1 MRETI
6 GEVYMQEVVDGL
18 KSIFMAC
25 DVIHPKDK
33 VLVIADDDGKSMW
46 LGYLCLGTI
55 KAMGGEANLIVMDPP
70 EQRAAEPPIT
80 VSAAMKTV
88 NVCVRVSDKAPLV
101 HTTARKEASA
111 LGVRYCPIEIPVE
124 EIKMGASAKE
134 VKLIKQRTEKL
145 AEILGKSKTTRITTP
160 EGTDLTVS
168 IAGRP
173 PIPLHPLSP
182 LVAGIPAYAEAA
194 VAPIEGTAEGR
205 IVVDIAFIDWCCLLR
220 EPMHLTVKKGKVVDI
235 KGYQPEVEKVSKVL
249 DTYENANNIG
259 ELGIGT
265 SHIIPLPIYG
275 IRRDAAR
282 IGTAHF
288 ALGRNNDIGGN
299 TLSEIHWDMLMSQA
313 TVELDSKVV
322 LKAGK
327 FLI

>member
-1 MRETI
+1 
-6 GEVYMQEVVDGL
+6 MQEVLDGL

-25 DVIHPKDK
+25 DVIHSKDK

-134 VKLIKQRTEKL
+134 VKLIKRRTEKL
-145 AEILGKSKTTRITTP
+145 AEILGKSKTARITTP

-182 LVAGIPAYAEAA
+182 LVAGIPSYAEAA

-265 SHIIPLPIYG
+265 SHTIPLPIYG

-313 TVELDSKVV
+313 TVELDAKVV
-322 LKAGK
+322 LEAGK

>member
-1 MRETI
+1 
-6 GEVYMQEVVDGL
+6 MQEMVDGL
-18 KSIFMAC
+18 KSIFVAC
-25 DVIHPKDK
+25 DVVHPKDK

-55 KAMGGEANLIVMDPP
+55 KAMGAEANLIVMDPP

-88 NVCVRVSDKAPLV
+88 DVCVRVSDKAPLV

-111 LGVRYCPIEIPVE
+111 LGVRYCPLEIPVE

-134 VKLIKQRTEKL
+134 VKLIKRRTEKL
-145 AEILGKSKTTRITTP
+145 AEILGKSKTARITTP

-182 LVAGIPAYAEAA
+182 LVSGIPSYAEAA

-235 KGYQPEVEKVSKVL
+235 KGYKPEVERVSKVL
-249 DTYENANNIG
+249 DTYKNADNIG

-265 SHIIPLPIYG
+265 SHTIPQPIYG

-288 ALGRNNDIGGN
+288 ALGRNNDIGGK
-299 TLSEIHWDMLMSQA
+299 TLSEIHWDMLMNQA
-313 TVELDSKVV
+313 TVEFDGKVV

-327 FLI
+327 FFL

>member
-1 MRETI
+1 
-6 GEVYMQEVVDGL
+6 MQEVIDGL

-55 KAMGGEANLIVMDPP
+55 KAMGSEANLIVMDPP

-134 VKLIKQRTEKL
+134 VKLIKERTEKL
-145 AEILGKSKTTRITTP
+145 AEVLGKSKTARVTTP

-173 PIPLHPLSP
+173 PVPLHPLSP
-182 LVAGIPAYAEAA
+182 VVAGIPAYAEAA
-194 VAPIEGTAEGR
+194 VAPIEGTAEGK

-265 SHIIPLPIYG
+265 SHTIPLPIYG

-313 TVELDSKVV
+313 TVEFDGKVV

>member
-1 MRETI
+1 
-6 GEVYMQEVVDGL
+6 MQEVVDGL
-18 KSIFMAC
+18 KSIFIAC

-145 AEILGKSKTTRITTP
+145 AEILGKSKTARITTP

-173 PIPLHPLSP
+173 PVPIHPLSP
-182 LVAGIPAYAEAA
+182 LVAGLPSYAEAA
-194 VAPIEGTAEGR
+194 IAPIEGTAEGR
-205 IVVDIAFIDWCCLLR
+205 VVVDIAFIDWCCLLR

-265 SHIIPLPIYG
+265 SHTIPLPVYG

-299 TLSEIHWDMLMSQA
+299 TLSEIHWDMLMNQA
-313 TVELDSKVV
+313 TVELDAKVV

-327 FLI
+327 FSI

>member
-1 MRETI
+1 
-6 GEVYMQEVVDGL
+6 MQEVVDGL
-18 KSIFMAC
+18 KSIFIAC

-46 LGYLCLGTI
+46 LGYLGLGTI

-70 EQRAAEPPIT
+70 EQRGAEPPIT

-88 NVCVRVSDKAPLV
+88 NVCIRVSDKAPLV

-145 AEILGKSKTTRITTP
+145 AEIMGKSKTARVTTP
-160 EGTDLTVS
+160 EGTDLTVN

-173 PIPLHPLSP
+173 PIPIHPLSP
-182 LVAGIPAYAEAA
+182 LVAGLPAYAEAA
-194 VAPIEGTAEGR
+194 IAPIEGTAEGR

-265 SHIIPLPIYG
+265 SHTIPLPIYG

-299 TLSEIHWDMLMSQA
+299 TLSEIHWDMLMNQA
-313 TVELDSKVV
+313 TVEFDGKVV

>member
-1 MRETI
+1 MH
-6 GEVYMQEVVDGL
+6 EVVEGL
-18 KSIFMAC
+18 KSIFIAC

-70 EQRAAEPPIT
+70 EQRAAEPSIT

-101 HTTARKEASA
+101 HTTARKDASA
-111 LGVRYCPIEIPVE
+111 LGVRYCPLEIPVE

-145 AEILGKSKTTRITTP
+145 AKILGRSKTARITTP

-249 DTYENANNIG
+249 DT
-259 ELGIGT
+259 
-265 SHIIPLPIYG
+265 
-275 IRRDAAR
+275 
-282 IGTAHF
+282 
-288 ALGRNNDIGGN
+288 
-299 TLSEIHWDMLMSQA
+299 
-313 TVELDSKVV
+313 
-322 LKAGK
+322 
-327 FLI
+327 

>member
-1 MRETI
+1 
-6 GEVYMQEVVDGL
+6 MQEVVDGL
-18 KSIFMAC
+18 KSMFMAC
-25 DVIHPKDK
+25 DVVHPKDK

-55 KAMGGEANLIVMDPP
+55 KAMVAEANLIVMDPP

-134 VKLIKQRTEKL
+134 VKLIKERTEKL
-145 AEILGKSKTTRITTP
+145 AEILGKSKTARVTTP

-182 LVAGIPAYAEAA
+182 LVAGIPSYAEAA

-265 SHIIPLPIYG
+265 SHTIPLPIYG

-299 TLSEIHWDMLMSQA
+299 TLSEIHWDMLMNQA
-313 TVELDSKVV
+313 TVEFDGKVV

>member
-1 MRETI
+1 
-6 GEVYMQEVVDGL
+6 MQEMVVGL
-18 KSIFMAC
+18 KSIFRAC
-25 DVIHPKDK
+25 DVVHPKDK

-55 KAMGGEANLIVMDPP
+55 KSMGGEANLIVMDPP
-70 EQRAAEPPIT
+70 EQRAAEPPVT

-88 NVCVRVSDKAPLV
+88 NVCIRVSDKAPLV

-134 VKLIKQRTEKL
+134 VKLIKRRTEKL
-145 AEILGKSKTTRITTP
+145 AEILGKSKTARITTP

-173 PIPLHPLSP
+173 PVPLHPLSP

-194 VAPIEGTAEGR
+194 VAPIEGTAEGK

-265 SHIIPLPIYG
+265 SHTIPLPIYG

-299 TLSEIHWDMLMSQA
+299 TLSEIHWDMLMNQA
-313 TVELDSKVV
+313 TVELDAKVV

>member
-1 MRETI
+1 
-6 GEVYMQEVVDGL
+6 MQEVVDGL
-18 KSIFMAC
+18 KSIFIAC
-25 DVIHPKDK
+25 DVIHPKKK

-46 LGYLCLGTI
+46 LGYLCLGTA
-55 KAMGGEANLIVMDPP
+55 KSMGGEATLIVMDPP

-88 NVCVRVSDKAPLV
+88 NVCVRISDKAPLV

-134 VKLIKQRTEKL
+134 VKLIKERTEKL
-145 AEILGKSKTTRITTP
+145 GEILGKSKTARVTTP
-160 EGTDLTVS
+160 EGTDLTLS

-173 PIPLHPLSP
+173 PIPLHPLSS
-182 LVAGIPAYAEAA
+182 LVAGIPSYAEAA
-194 VAPIEGTAEGR
+194 IAPIEGTANGR

-220 EPMHLTVKKGKVVDI
+220 EPMHLTVKKGKVVNI
-235 KGYQPEVEKVSKVL
+235 EGYQPEVEKVSKVL
-249 DTYENANNIG
+249 DTYGNANNIG

-265 SHIIPLPIYG
+265 SHTIPLPIYG

-299 TLSEIHWDMLMSQA
+299 TLSEIHWDMLMNQA
-313 TVELDSKVV
+313 TVELDAKVV

>member
-1 MRETI
+1 
-6 GEVYMQEVVDGL
+6 MQEVVDGL

-145 AEILGKSKTTRITTP
+145 AEILGKSKTARITTP

-173 PIPLHPLSP
+173 PVPIHPLSP
-182 LVAGIPAYAEAA
+182 LVAGIPSYAEAA
-194 VAPIEGTAEGR
+194 IAPIEGTAEGR

-299 TLSEIHWDMLMSQA
+299 TLSEIHWDMLMNQA
-313 TVELDSKVV
+313 TVEFDAKVV

>member
-1 MRETI
+1 
-6 GEVYMQEVVDGL
+6 MQEVVHGL
-18 KSIFMAC
+18 KSIFIAC
-25 DVIHPKDK
+25 DVVHPGEK

-46 LGYLCLGTI
+46 LGYLSLGTI
-55 KAMGGEANLIVMDPP
+55 KAMGAEANLIVMDPP
-70 EQRAAEPPIT
+70 EQRGAEPPIA

-88 NVCVRVSDKAPLV
+88 NVCVRVSDIASLV

-111 LGVRYCPIEIPVE
+111 LGVRFCPIEIPVE
-124 EIKMGASAKE
+124 EIKLGASARK
-134 VKLIKQRTEKL
+134 VKLIRERTETL
-145 AEILGKSKTTRITTP
+145 ATILGQSKTARVTTP
-160 EGTDLTVS
+160 EGTDLTVK

-173 PIPLHPLSP
+173 PVPIHPLSP
-182 LVAGIPAYAEAA
+182 LVAGIPSYAEAA
-194 VAPIEGTAEGR
+194 VAPIEGTAEGK

-235 KGYQPEVEKVSKVL
+235 KGYQPEVERLSKVL
-249 DTYENANNIG
+249 DTYENADNIG

-265 SHIIPLPIYG
+265 SHTTPMPIYG

-288 ALGRNNDIGGN
+288 ALGRNNDIGGK
-299 TLSEIHWDMLMSQA
+299 TQSDIHWDMLMSQA
-313 TVELDSKVV
+313 TVELDSRVV

>member
-1 MRETI
+1 
-6 GEVYMQEVVDGL
+6 
-18 KSIFMAC
+18 
-25 DVIHPKDK
+25 
-33 VLVIADDDGKSMW
+33 
-46 LGYLCLGTI
+46 
-55 KAMGGEANLIVMDPP
+55 
-70 EQRAAEPPIT
+70 
-80 VSAAMKTV
+80 MKTV
-88 NVCVRVSDKAPLV
+88 DVCVRVSDKAPLV

-134 VKLIKQRTEKL
+134 VKLIKRRTEKL
-145 AEILGKSKTTRITTP
+145 AEILGKSKTARITTP

-182 LVAGIPAYAEAA
+182 LVSGIPSYAEAA

-235 KGYQPEVEKVSKVL
+235 KGYKPEVEKVSKVL
-249 DTYENANNIG
+249 DTYENADNIG

-265 SHIIPLPIYG
+265 SHTIPLPIYG

-299 TLSEIHWDMLMSQA
+299 TLSEIHWDMLMNQA
-313 TVELDSKVV
+313 TVEFDGKVV

-327 FLI
+327 FFL

>member
-1 MRETI
+1 
-6 GEVYMQEVVDGL
+6 MQEVVDGL

-145 AEILGKSKTTRITTP
+145 AEILGKSKTARITTP

-173 PIPLHPLSP
+173 PIPIHPLSP
-182 LVAGIPAYAEAA
+182 LVAGIPSYAEAA
-194 VAPIEGTAEGR
+194 IAPIEGTAEGR

-220 EPMHLTVKKGKVVDI
+220 EPMYLTVKKGKVVDI

-265 SHIIPLPIYG
+265 SHTIPLPIYG

-313 TVELDSKVV
+313 TVELDAKVV

>member
-1 MRETI
+1 
-6 GEVYMQEVVDGL
+6 MQEVVDGL
-18 KSIFMAC
+18 KAIFMAC

-111 LGVRYCPIEIPVE
+111 LGVRYCPLEIPVE

-134 VKLIKQRTEKL
+134 VKLIKRRTEKL
-145 AEILGKSKTTRITTP
+145 AEILGKSKTARITTP
-160 EGTDLTVS
+160 EGTNLTVN

-265 SHIIPLPIYG
+265 SHTIPLPIYG

-299 TLSEIHWDMLMSQA
+299 TLSEIHWDMLMNQA
-313 TVELDSKVV
+313 TVEFDAKVV